1 MGNFEPPEAPDAID
15 EAIAETEPP
24 PAPTQMTNRAVFP
37 NGQHITLTVPLDF
50 DADQFETAVGMLMQ
64 LRVKAEAIKAEQ
76 ANAGLTLPQKP
87 KLVSVAGR
95 PLS

>member
-37 NGQHITLTVPLDF
+37 NGQFIAITVPIDF
-50 DADQFETAVGMLMQ
+50 DADQFETVVGMAMQ
-64 LRVKAEAIKAEQ
+64 LRVAADERKEAEA
-76 ANAGLTLPQKP
+76 NSGLTVPQKP